1 MYHSLAYTGSSG
13 IVLLF
18 LGQYFSFSW
27 MTIAS
32 IAVVGIALGFA
43 LIMTA
48 ARAKRHKKAR
58 AL

>member
-18 LGQYFSFSW
+18 FGQYFSISW
-27 MTIAS
+27 MTIVS
-32 IAVVGIALGFA
+32 IAVVGIVLGIF

-48 ARAKRHKKAR
+48 ARAKRQKKAR

>member
-18 LGQYFSFSW
+18 FGQYFSISW
-27 MTIAS
+27 MTIGS
-32 IAVVGIALGFA
+32 IALVVIVLGIL
-43 LIMTA
+43 LVMTA
-48 ARAKRHKKAR
+48 ARAKRQKKAR

>member
-18 LGQYFSFSW
+18 FGQYYSVSW
-27 MTIAS
+27 MTIVS
-32 IAVVGIALGFA
+32 IALLVIVLGFA

-48 ARAKRHKKAR
+48 ARAKRQKKAR

>member
-18 LGQYFSFSW
+18 LGQFYSFSW
-27 MTIAS
+27 LSIVS
-32 IAVVGIALGFA
+32 IAVVGIVIGFV
-43 LIMTA
+43 LIITA
-48 ARAKRHKKAR
+48 ARAKRQKKAR